1 MSFLVK
7 QNLIYVNNR
16 GGRNIT
22 IDYLK
27 AFAIICVVFGH
38 NIQYGSGIFYQKSNL
53 FFDNFIFKFIYSF
66 HMPLFMLISGYL
78 FYFSSQKQ
86 IATNNIITNKF
97 ISLLLPALI
106 WANISFIL
114 KIVTGIE
121 ENSIMDLFKFY
132 NTECITSLWFLRSV
146 FINSVLVIIINRYF
160 KDSLL
165 IYITIFILQFF
176 IPDGL
181 NLYLYKFMYPYFII
195 GYLFNKHYN
204 KNRIQYKFNSK
215 ILITIIG
222 TIFFILLLF
231 YNKNTYIYTTL
242 IRITENNYQDQIWYD
257 TYRYLIGILGS
268 LFFILVFMRNKFNI
282 PKINNFVLL
291 LGRETMGIYI
301 ISTFIN
307 NNIMNHF
314 SKHINQFSIL
324 ITCFETIIVLAICLI
339 TIKFISKSKYLSL
352 LLLGK
357 SHIKKDALITK

>member
-1 MSFLVK
+1 
-7 QNLIYVNNR
+7 
-16 GGRNIT
+16 
-22 IDYLK
+22 
-27 AFAIICVVFGH
+27 
-38 NIQYGSGIFYQKSNL
+38 
-53 FFDNFIFKFIYSF
+53 
-66 HMPLFMLISGYL
+66 
-78 FYFSSQKQ
+78 
-86 IATNNIITNKF
+86 
-97 ISLLLPALI
+97 
-106 WANISFIL
+106 
-114 KIVTGIE
+114 
-121 ENSIMDLFKFY
+121 
-132 NTECITSLWFLRSV
+132 
-146 FINSVLVIIINRYF
+146 
-160 KDSLL
+160 
-165 IYITIFILQFF
+165 
-176 IPDGL
+176 
-181 NLYLYKFMYPYFII
+181 MYPYFII